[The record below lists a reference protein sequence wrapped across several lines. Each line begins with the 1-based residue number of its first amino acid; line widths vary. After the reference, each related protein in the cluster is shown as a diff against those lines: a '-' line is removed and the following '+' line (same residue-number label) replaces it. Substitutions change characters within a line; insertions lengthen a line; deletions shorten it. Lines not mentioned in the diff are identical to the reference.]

1 MNYKGP
7 SLILLSA
14 GCIGL
19 AGLAHH
25 VDQRLGASQGLTQL
39 AEAEECS
46 SGGFDTAA
54 GRVTCVT
61 PVSFPLITDLDDD
74 RPF

>member
-1 MNYKGP
+1 MYLKGP
-7 SLILLSA
+7 VLILFSA

-25 VDQRLGASQGLTQL
+25 AEQRKGMSQGLTQL
-39 AEAEECS
+39 AQRHDCAAD
-46 SGGFDTAA
+46 GFDTAA
-54 GRVTCVT
+54 GRITCVT
-61 PVSFPLITDLDDD
+61 PVSFPFITDLLDE